1 MNMFS
6 RQAPIHSYTTGC
18 LCLASNGFA
27 HPYDRTIIAMN
38 PSNDNKE
45 SIETS
50 GIEKYDGSFDQDE
63 LGVTQIPTETIRAIR
78 NTNDLALYAFLAS
91 CSKDWRLNAKHLAT
105 HFDCN
110 KEKIYKSIDSLIAQ
124 GFLSR
129 NQSRTKGKF
138 VRYHYRLH
146 LRRIDLPC
154 LEKPDTVKPD
164 TENPDTYKT
173 ENLQNKKSI
182 IKPFVDLTS
191 TSYKDDELFM
201 QFYSIYP
208 NKQKPEIARKA
219 FYKHKPDQEFVSM
232 LCTDVYKRVENNWKN
247 RHKNKI
253 PFPATY
259 LNGKEWEGEIYE
271 PESNIATFPNKPPRY
286 TMTELMDGVL

>member
-1 MNMFS
+1 
-6 RQAPIHSYTTGC
+6 
-18 LCLASNGFA
+18 
-27 HPYDRTIIAMN
+27 MN
-38 PSNDNKE
+38 PSNDNNQ
-45 SIETS
+45 SS
-50 GIEKYDGSFDQDE
+50 GIEKYDGSFEQDE

-78 NTNDLALYAFLAS
+78 NTNDLALYTFLAS
-91 CSKDWRLNAKHLAT
+91 CSKDWKLNAKHLSS

-110 KEKIYKSIDSLIAQ
+110 KEKIYKSIDSLIDQ

-129 NQSRTKGKF
+129 TQTRDKGKF

-146 LRRIDLPC
+146 LRRIDQPC

-164 TENPDTYKT
+164 TENPDAYKT

-182 IKPFVDLTS
+182 IKPSVDLTS
-191 TSYKDDELFM
+191 TRYVDDHLFM

-219 FYKHKPDQEFVSM
+219 FYKHKPDQEFVDM
-232 LCTDVYKRVENNWKN
+232 LYNDVGLRMANNWKN

-259 LNGKEWEGEIYE
+259 LNGKEWEGEIVE
-271 PESNIATFPNKPPRY
+271 PETNIATFPTKTKY
-286 TMTELMDGVL
+286 KDMDDIMGCVL